1 MTKHNMRILLVE
13 DDTALSDA
21 LGQSLRSEGY
31 AVNSVE
37 TGAQALQAIA
47 TNEFTL
53 VILDLGLPD
62 MDGLE
67 VLAKARKRKQLIP
80 ALILTARDSMTDKI
94 TGLDTGADDYLA
106 KPFDMQELLARLRV
120 MERRLGT
127 AHSSIITIGTVKLDL
142 ASHQISVD
150 EQSQELSRRE
160 FMLIKA
166 LMENAGRIQSKVQLE
181 TKLYEWG
188 DELVSNAIE
197 VHIHN
202 LRKKLPKDFIKTIR
216 GVGYSINI
224 RAFVAQ

>member
-1 MTKHNMRILLVE
+1 MRILLVE
-13 DDTALSDA
+13 DDTSLCDALSK
-21 LGQSLRSEGY
+21 SLRSEGY

-37 TGAQALQAIA
+37 TGAEALQAIA
-47 TNEFTL
+47 TDEFTM

-67 VLAKARKRKQLIP
+67 VLAKARKRKHLIP
-80 ALILTARDSMTDKI
+80 TLILTARDSMTDKI

-120 MERRLGT
+120 MERRQGT
-127 AHSSIITIGTVKLDL
+127 AHSSVISIGAVKLDL
-142 ASHQISVD
+142 ASHQISVE
-150 EQSQELSRRE
+150 EQVKELSRRE

-216 GVGYSINI
+216 GVGYSINT
-224 RAFVAQ
+224 RVSVAE